1 MFSVARR
8 EELRRRLL
16 QRAGDDERIVAAAV
30 TGSRAEGRED
40 RWSDIDL
47 YFGVR
52 DGEPL
57 DAVVEDWSAHLH
69 GELGAV
75 HHFRLASGP
84 AVYRAFVFDD
94 GLQVDIGFVPAA
106 QFGPA
111 GEGAFDVVFGTS
123 GPRRPMPPDVDFLVG
138 MVWHHVLHARAAIE
152 RGTLWRAE
160 YWITSLRDV
169 VLTLASIR
177 HGLPH
182 SYARG
187 ADALPREITAAGQDT
202 LVRELTAA
210 ELSRALEAATD
221 MASTEMSFV
230 APRAAGRL
238 QPVLG
243 ECASWTP
250 HRPR

>member
-1 MFSVARR
+1 MFSVRR
-8 EELRRRLL
+8 RDELRAQLL
-16 QRAGDDERIVAAAV
+16 QRAGDDERIVAAAL

-69 GELGAV
+69 DELGAV

-94 GLQVDIGFVPAA
+94 GLQVDLGFVPAP

-111 GEGAFDVVFGTS
+111 GQGAFDVVFGTA
-123 GPRRPMPPDVDFLVG
+123 GPRRAMPPDLDFLVG

-152 RGTLWRAE
+152 RGSLWRAE

-177 HGLPH
+177 HGLPN

-187 ADALPREITAAGQDT
+187 ADALPREITAAVQDT
-202 LVRELTAA
+202 LVRELTTW
-210 ELSRALEAATD
+210 ELRRALVAATD
-221 MASTEMSFV
+221 VALHELVLAAPEVADRLRSALTEFST
-230 APRAAGRL
+230 GR
-238 QPVLG
+238 
-243 ECASWTP
+243 
-250 HRPR
+250 